1 MKLKYLPLLTV
12 LILFSLT
19 ACTKQEPTGED
30 TTPTLP
36 TFATHK
42 TPWELLNEAIDNTK
56 AAASCTVRYG
66 TVEKQGDTTTENI
79 HSQTVTSEHPF
90 DTDTLY
96 QDVPSFPA
104 NEDFIADFCAMPLRV
119 IPSNDGTFRYEL
131 PELTWDALWAL
142 MHGPSNPDDRY
153 GDYTQILCTAAID
166 IDPQGRISRLEFITE
181 LFSEAQQPERTVT
194 VFLSADYGA

>member
-42 TPWELLNEAIDNTK
+42 TPWELLNEAIENTK

-131 PELTWDALWAL
+131 SELSWDEFCSL
-142 MHGPSNPDDRY
+142 MY
-153 GDYTQILCTAAID
+153 GSTTPAPMYEAFSQAQCIAAID
-166 IDPQGRISRLEFITE
+166 VDDHNRLYRLECTAVLGGAEDAPARSLTF
-181 LFSEAQQPERTVT
+181 
-194 VFLSADYGA
+194 FLSVEQFH